1 MNFSLAAIVP
11 SYNHYRH
18 IDKVIDAL
26 TGQGLRVFIIDD
38 GSQEPAKSALE
49 KLHDSERGITLHRQP
64 QNSGKGAA
72 VMAGFR
78 LAAAEGFT
86 HVLQIDADG
95 QHDVDALPALIQLGT
110 LHPDALVSGQ
120 PIYDASI
127 PTSRKFA
134 RWITHVWVW
143 IETLSMSI
151 TDSMCGYRIYPLNAA
166 MDVIDQERVGHFMD
180 FDTEIMVRM
189 YWRGTPVRMLPIQV
203 TYPEN
208 NISNF
213 RLGADNWL
221 ITKMHTR
228 LVFGMLRRVPQI
240 LRNRHGDKGG
250 TRHWGRINERGATL
264 GLKFLFSLY
273 RIAGRRLCWY
283 AMQPVLVYFFATGRE
298 QRNASRNYWRR
309 LYAMRGDAEEPSLRQ
324 LWRHFRSFGAMAL
337 DKLAAWLGDIR
348 STDILDDNLDELDR
362 LAVRKPGILVVTSHL
377 GNVDILRAV
386 GTARGIDNI
395 TVFAHTRNAVRFN
408 HILSKANPASTVDI
422 MEVQDI
428 GPATLIE
435 LEKKLAAG
443 NWIVIAGDR
452 IPLEGGKRIRNLDFL
467 GAPAPFSE
475 GAWIIAALLGCP
487 VYALHCLREEKK
499 YRILFEKI
507 TDRVIRRRAP
517 NDGLEAP
524 MKEYARILQE
534 NCQEYPEQWYNFY
547 DFWAVPKQQLETDKN
562 LKETK

>member
-1 MNFSLAAIVP
+1 MSFSLAAIVP

-18 IDKVIDAL
+18 IGRVIEAL
-26 TGQGLRVFIIDD
+26 QAQSLRIFIIDD
-38 GSQEPAKSALE
+38 GSQEPAKSAL
-49 KLHDSERGITLHRQP
+49 KKFHDPARGVTLHSQP
-64 QNSGKGAA
+64 ENGGKGAA
-72 VMAGFR
+72 VMAGFN

-86 HVLQIDADG
+86 HALQIDADG
-95 QHDVDALPALIQLGT
+95 QHDIDALPALIQLAT
-110 LHPDALVSGQ
+110 VHPDSLISGQ
-120 PIYDASI
+120 PIYDETI
-127 PTSRKFA
+127 PASRKFA
-134 RWITHVWVW
+134 RWITHIWVW
-143 IETLSMSI
+143 IETLSTTI
-151 TDSMCGYRIYPLNAA
+151 TDSMCGYRIYPLAA
-166 MDVIDQERVGHFMD
+166 ATEVINREKVGHYMD

-189 YWRGTPVRMLPIQV
+189 YWRGTLVRMLPIHV
-203 TYPEN
+203 TYPED

-228 LVFGMLRRVPQI
+228 LVFGMLWRLPEI
-240 LRNRHGDKGG
+240 LRNRRRGPKEP
-250 TRHWGRINERGATL
+250 RHWGRVNERGATL
-264 GLKFLFSLY
+264 GLKILFAFY
-273 RIAGRRLCWY
+273 RIAGRRFCWY
-283 AMQPVLVYFFATGRE
+283 AMQPVLLYFFVTGRE
-298 QRNASRNYWRR
+298 QRNASRIYWRR
-309 LYAMRGDAEEPSLRQ
+309 LFATRGKAEEASLLE
-324 LWRHFRSFGAMAL
+324 LWRHYRSFGSMAL

-348 STDILDDNLDELDR
+348 STDILDDNLGELDK

-386 GTARGIDNI
+386 GAARGIDNI

-408 HILSKANPASTVDI
+408 HILSKANPAATVDI

-435 LEKKLAAG
+435 LEEKLAAG

-487 VYALHCLREEKK
+487 VYALHCLRDGKK

-507 TDRVIRRRAP
+507 TDRVIRQRAP

-524 MKEYARILQE
+524 MTEYARILQE

-547 DFWAVPKQQLETDKN
+547 DFWAIPKQQIETDKN
-562 LKETK
+562 LKETI